1 MLKIPLSNCDTEQ
14 ILTWSKNYVL
24 ANMTVRDAG
33 INNDPPAIIASTGL
47 EFKITD
53 TKMYVPVA
61 TFHLSTE
68 NNKRIKE
75 L

>member
-1 MLKIPLSNCDTEQ
+1 
-14 ILTWSKNYVL
+14 
-24 ANMTVRDAG
+24 MTVRDAG

-53 TKMYVPVA
+53 AKMYVPVA

-68 NNKRIKE
+68 NNNRIKE